1 VLGEKGLQMFEISNT
16 AAGHLVVR
24 NLESTNGLVATHY
37 NADTDIRSVLAAS
50 TNNWN
55 LTGDQE
61 LQLLNALASFFGV
74 RLTLGDTARSLGYPA
89 LVD

>member
-1 VLGEKGLQMFEISNT
+1 MFEISST

-61 LQLLNALASFFGV
+61 LQLLNALTRFFWV